1 MREFAKISC
10 SIWSSEKFTSL
21 PDDNARLLY
30 LYLHTCPH
38 VNSLGCYVL
47 RPGYALSDLGWDA
60 DPEGE
65 IRYRN
70 GIEALS
76 KASLIG
82 FDKRHNLV
90 RIVDF
95 LKHSPFANPKHAK
108 GALNILDNIPECEE
122 KSRLIKDIGYQ
133 KHLPPDF
140 FRHGDDTV
148 SIPYRNSFDIPET
161 RDPRPETRDPRPET
175 KGRRGSAQARDDA
188 ELTYREKLLHAAGI
202 DPRKTITPG
211 PKAPGSE
218 LDMIEARK
226 WLNDSRFGG
235 EDEIVQMVASIRSG
249 MRDPPS
255 TLRYFTKPLLAF
267 ATAKTA
273 SLPESPSEVNHD
285 RQPSRNRRQTAA
297 DEALR
302 RRLDAAARID

>member
-60 DPEGE
+60 DPEGA

-82 FDKRHNLV
+82 FDKQHNLV

-108 GALNILDNIPECEE
+108 GALNILDDIPECEE
-122 KSRLIKDIGYQ
+122 KSRLIKDIEYQ

-161 RDPRPETRDPRPET
+161 RDPRPET
-175 KGRRGSAQARDDA
+175 KGGGGSAQARDDA
-188 ELTYREKLLHAAGI
+188 DLTYREKLLHAAGI

-218 LDMIEARK
+218 MDMIEARK

-235 EDEIVQMVASIRSG
+235 EDEIVQMVSSIRSG

-267 ATAKTA
+267 AAAKSA
-273 SLPESPSEVNHD
+273 SLPAPHEVKHD
-285 RQPSRNRRQTAA
+285 RPTAHDRRSTAA
-297 DEALR
+297 SERLGR
-302 RRLDAAARID
+302 ILDAAARTD

>member
-60 DPEGE
+60 DPEGA

-82 FDKRHNLV
+82 FDKQHNLV

-108 GALNILDNIPECEE
+108 GALNILDDIPECEE
-122 KSRLIKDIGYQ
+122 KSRLIKDIEYQ

-148 SIPYRNSFDIPET
+148 SIPYQNSFDIPET
-161 RDPRPETRDPRPET
+161 RDPRPETN
-175 KGRRGSAQARDDA
+175 GGGGSARAREPLPSEPTWREQMLGAMGVDPSGLIGANGKVIGQRVDLETAALWERDLGLSRDA
-188 ELTYREKLLHAAGI
+188 ILTVIRETIAGKR
-202 DPRKTITPG
+202 DG
-211 PKAPGSE
+211 PP
-218 LDMIEARK
+218 
-226 WLNDSRFGG
+226 
-235 EDEIVQMVASIRSG
+235 ASF
-249 MRDPPS
+249 
-255 TLRYFTKPLLAF
+255 RYFTRAMEREAGRMAEPPLQPA
-267 ATAKTA
+267 
-273 SLPESPSEVNHD
+273 PPNEVNYD
-285 RQPSRNRRQTAA
+285 RQPARNRRQDAA

>member
-60 DPEGE
+60 DTEGA

-108 GALNILDNIPECEE
+108 GALNILDDIPECEE
-122 KSRLIKDIGYQ
+122 KSRLIKDIEYQ

-175 KGRRGSAQARDDA
+175 KGGGVSAQACDDA
-188 ELTYREKLLHAAGI
+188 DLTYREKLLHAAGI

-218 LDMIEARK
+218 MDMIEARK

-235 EDEIVQMVASIRSG
+235 EDEIVQMVSSIRSG

-267 ATAKTA
+267 AAAKSA
-273 SLPESPSEVNHD
+273 SLPAPHEVKHD
-285 RQPSRNRRQTAA
+285 RPTAHDRRSTAA
-297 DEALR
+297 SERLGR
-302 RRLDAAARID
+302 ILDAAARTD